1 MVSSTGTVQKSPA
14 SAGKKRYNKRKDIS
28 SDDEFT
34 PGKSASNKK
43 KKRKKVNEEDL
54 IECPDCDKKFEKN
67 SELNK

>member
-1 MVSSTGTVQKSPA
+1 M
-14 SAGKKRYNKRKDIS
+14 
-28 SDDEFT
+28 SDDDDWD
-34 PGKSASNKK
+34 PNGSNKKK